1 MDWVADEVAAYDMP
15 EAMDWTTI
23 EPITYMDWSST
34 EIQMEWQQVKECVWR
49 NLFKYFKYFNL

>member
-34 EIQMEWQQVKECVWR
+34 EIQMEWE
-49 NLFKYFKYFNL
+49 